1 MGKKKNDE
9 RFQLKTPGSG
19 QKEGNPVKSQAGATE
34 TKERANESITELTL
48 LKNPTDKKETPVN
61 KEVLRDYSCNED
73 DWSSEDDIPDSW
85 EETEAAMRQS
95 RRKESSEQTGKNNSG
110 AQQSKGKQASEE
122 SLSIQ
127 QESRNGQEN
136 KQEEEVNDQ
145 DTPTVETTNLGS
157 TMKKMS
163 KIDRYFMKTL
173 LTLAAGTE
181 DKEALLDKL
190 LTDFSKLRSLT
201 LDATRVSAETAESA
215 HDPMMRIEAG
225 VEATSMAGSLSLS
238 APLAVAVYLQGRHAQ
253 VGCFLLLMDRKGLD
267 NHLQAHRRRAAAQQ
281 ASSANQPASPTSCDD
296 SNVDSPISSTT
307 TSPASSKVPTPA
319 STPAGN
325 SIKPRSSAAMHRAIT
340 VAHALTRLLH
350 KIYVRRLMAKVKLD
364 LRQRPFIPADECAER
379 PPLLCQHLLCRLWR
393 LCADRPTGTTVS
405 QSGKVRGLGR
415 KTGGLCRLVCCQ
427 TESEEEPAFCGG
439 SSSIAPSDGALF
451 QGSQRSMDEESDIV
465 VHTRVPAT
473 SNPDHPESYSAS
485 SRHAHKEAY
494 NADIDIER
502 TKPRWTREEEYLTA
516 IDEIQLKGQMMYNIN
531 QRLAQKFTSRTFDS
545 IKSHRRDPDYRRLVD
560 DLAARQA
567 RSTGMV
573 RDSPSDVMQ
582 LDEQQPPEQQ
592 ELEPRA
598 GATEELRELTARPP
612 PR

>member
-190 LTDFSKLRSLT
+190 LTDFSELRSLT

-225 VEATSMAGSLSLS
+225 VEATSMAGALSLS

-319 STPAGN
+319 STP
-325 SIKPRSSAAMHRAIT
+325 
-340 VAHALTRLLH
+340 
-350 KIYVRRLMAKVKLD
+350 
-364 LRQRPFIPADECAER
+364 
-379 PPLLCQHLLCRLWR
+379 
-393 LCADRPTGTTVS
+393 
-405 QSGKVRGLGR
+405 
-415 KTGGLCRLVCCQ
+415 
-427 TESEEEPAFCGG
+427 
-439 SSSIAPSDGALF
+439 
-451 QGSQRSMDEESDIV
+451 
-465 VHTRVPAT
+465 
-473 SNPDHPESYSAS
+473 
-485 SRHAHKEAY
+485 
-494 NADIDIER
+494 DIDIER